1 MKLLNFLARG
11 RRSFGAVADG
21 GVVDLGARLRAA
33 ETDLTSFLRADGVV
47 AGDAVSAGD
56 ALGPRDAPSP
66 RDRLA
71 RGLALAR
78 PGAADYALDEV
89 KILSPAGRTRYFCI
103 GVNYPDRNEEYKDG
117 SERPKY
123 PSVFMRTH
131 TSLCA
136 HEEPIVRPR
145 ESEQLDYE
153 GEIVVVI
160 GRGGRRIA
168 EAQALSHVFGYTC
181 GNEGSVRDWLRHAK
195 FNVTPGKNFD
205 RSGSLG
211 PWIVTSDE
219 IGAAPLRVAT
229 RVNGELRQDDTSDR
243 MLFSIPYLIAY
254 LSRFCT
260 LEPGDVIFSGT
271 PSGAGAR
278 FDPPRYLR
286 PGDVVE
292 VEVSRV
298 GTLRNAVVDDAA

>member
-1 MKLLNFLARG
+1 MRLLNFSAGG
-11 RRSFGAVADG
+11 RQSFGALVDG
-21 GVVDLGARLRAA
+21 GVVDLGARLRSGA
-33 ETDLTSFLRADGVV
+33 TDLDSFIRSEAQRC
-47 AGDAVSAGD
+47 APGD
-56 ALGPRDAPSP
+56 PHAP
-66 RDRLA
+66 A
-71 RGLALAR
+71 LALAR
-78 PGAADYALDEV
+78 EAAPDYALSEV
-89 KILSPAGRTRYFCI
+89 RILKPADRTRYFCI
-103 GVNYPDRNEEYKDG
+103 GVNYPDRNEEYRDG

-136 HEEPIVRPR
+136 DGEPIVRPR

-153 GEIVVVI
+153 GEIVVLI

-168 EAQALSHVFGYTC
+168 PAQALAHVFGYTC

-195 FNVTPGKNFD
+195 FNVTQGKNFD
-205 RSGSLG
+205 RSGSIG
-211 PWIVTSDE
+211 PWVATCEE

-243 MLFSIPYLIAY
+243 MLFPIPDLIAY
-254 LSRFCT
+254 LSMFCT

-298 GTLRNAVVDDAA
+298 GTLRNTVVDDVP

>member
-1 MKLLNFLARG
+1 MKLLNFSARG
-11 RRSFGAVADG
+11 RQSFGVLVDG
-21 GVVDLGARLRAA
+21 GVLDLGTRLDASA
-33 ETDLTSFLRADGVV
+33 LDLTAFIRSAMSAPDG
-47 AGDAVSAGD
+47 G
-56 ALGPRDAPSP
+56 LGASDVLAPVRELVRS
-66 RDRLA
+66 
-71 RGLALAR
+71 
-78 PGAADYALDEV
+78 GASADYALGEV
-89 KILSPAGRTRYFCI
+89 KILPPAGRTRYFCI
-103 GVNYPDRNEEYKDG
+103 GVNYPERNEEYRDG

-123 PSVFMRTH
+123 PSIFMRTH

-160 GRGGRRIA
+160 GRGGRRVQP
-168 EAQALSHVFGYTC
+168 AQALSHVLGYTC

-211 PWIVTSDE
+211 PWVVTSDE
-219 IGAAPLRVAT
+219 VGAAPLRVTT
-229 RVNGELRQDDTSDR
+229 RVNGELRQDDASDR
-243 MLFSIPYLIAY
+243 MLFPIPHLIAY
-254 LSRFCT
+254 LSAFCT

-298 GTLRNAVVDDAA
+298 GTLRNVVVDDAA

>member
-1 MKLLNFLARG
+1 MKLLNFSARG
-11 RRSFGAVADG
+11 RQSFGALVDG
-21 GVVDLGARLRAA
+21 GVLDLGTRLDAGA
-33 ETDLTSFLRADGVV
+33 TDLTSFIRSGV
-47 AGDAVSAGD
+47 
-56 ALGPRDAPSP
+56 LGP
-66 RDRLA
+66 
-71 RGLALAR
+71 ALELVR
-78 PGAADYALDEV
+78 SGTTADYSLGEV

-103 GVNYPDRNEEYKDG
+103 GVNYPERNEEYRDG

-123 PSVFMRTH
+123 PSIFMRTH

-160 GRGGRRIA
+160 GRGGRRVRS
-168 EAQALSHVFGYTC
+168 EEALSHVLGYTC

-211 PWIVTSDE
+211 PWVVTSDE
-219 IGAAPLRVAT
+219 VGAAALRVTT
-229 RVNGELRQDDTSDR
+229 RVNGEQRQDDTSDR
-243 MLFSIPYLIAY
+243 MLFPIPYLIAY
-254 LSRFCT
+254 LSAFCT

-298 GTLRNAVVDDAA
+298 GTLRNVVVDDAA